1 MSADSSRS
9 AIVRASLMMRVQA
22 RADSPI
28 FSMILSRMLLHAGL
42 RGQYFSICLLFIAA
56 LQNRPSSSLN
66 LSLCVSLAFKTLAA
80 TVALDSAAARS
91 TSLRG
96 STGDIQICISIRS
109 IIGPDSFDRYAM
121 RRDGVQVHLS
131 PSP

>member
-1 MSADSSRS
+1 MSADPSRS

-42 RGQYFSICLLFIAA
+42 SGQYFSICLLFIAA

-66 LSLCVSLAFKTLAA
+66 LSLCISLAFKTLAA

-96 STGDIQICISIRS
+96 STGDIQICISIHTMYFY
-109 IIGPDSFDRYAM
+109 IQFIFINFAI
-121 RRDGVQVHLS
+121 
-131 PSP
+131 